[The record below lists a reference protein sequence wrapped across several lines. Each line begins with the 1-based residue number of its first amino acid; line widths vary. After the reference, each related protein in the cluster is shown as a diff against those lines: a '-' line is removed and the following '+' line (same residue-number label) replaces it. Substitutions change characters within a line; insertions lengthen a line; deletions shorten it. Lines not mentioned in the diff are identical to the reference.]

1 MEKNLCRHFTLRLN
15 YSNPEHMK
23 VLGILDNLNTDI
35 HKSKNR
41 FIINAILYYVG
52 SLNNESTFSGNADIL
67 SYVTDKE
74 LEGKLKELKSE
85 LKSEIYEEILK
96 AALGVKLPAPDTVES
111 YDNVLDKVMSW
122 SED

>member
-1 MEKNLCRHFTLRLN
+1 MENSLCRHFTVRLSYN
-15 YSNPEHMK
+15 NPEHMK
-23 VLGILDNLNTDI
+23 VLGILDNLNKDM

-41 FIINAILYYVG
+41 FIVNAILYYVD
-52 SLNNESTFSGNADIL
+52 SLNNESTISGNAVKS
-67 SYVTDKE
+67 SYVTEKE

-96 AALGVKLPAPDTVES
+96 AALGVKPPSPDTVES